1 MPPIGFIEV
10 AKIFAVSISPMN
22 SSEAST
28 LLLVEVLAEVFA
40 FTTLKL
46 GMVKK
51 LLYFEKSIFMKG

>member
-22 SSEAST
+22 SSEALT

-51 LLYFEKSIFMKG
+51 ITEL

>member
-51 LLYFEKSIFMKG
+51 LLNFEKSIFMKG